1 MKVFLPLFF
10 IILGLSN
17 NIFAQIPFYVPTNGL
32 VGWWPFTGNA
42 NDLSVNGN
50 NGTVNGAT
58 LTVDRFG
65 VVNSA
70 YNFDGINDNIDIG
83 NLNLGQAS
91 QSFTVSV
98 WFKTI
103 VSPSGYGYLISDY
116 SSFSGGDNIFSFHL
130 GQSFTNGTVY
140 FDKQNMPSYFF
151 QSQTLAGLDQWNNI
165 VIVSN
170 ASTGIVQFYLN
181 GSYISQLL
189 VNSSTVNNQVTV
201 PYYNA
206 NNNFSSGQFFRF
218 GCDLYNGILQ
228 EFYNGSLDD
237 IGIWN
242 RALTL
247 QEITDLYN
255 ACQFSS
261 VYAGLDQT
269 ICNGDPVTLSAINSL
284 NYSWDNGVA
293 DGVAFNPTATQDYTV
308 SADSAGCISTDVVTV
323 TVNEHTIAT
332 QTETALDSYTW
343 PINSQTYT
351 QSGTYIAVIPNE
363 AGCDS
368 TITLDLSLDF
378 TGLEDNSQG
387 ALFSIFP
394 NPAQSIINVNTD
406 NKLIG
411 DAYFISDNS
420 GRIVLTG
427 KLNSQN
433 TTIELGNLSG
443 GIYMFRVGDHMKK
456 TFKVLKE

>member
-1 MKVFLPLFF
+1 MKVFLPLCF

-17 NIFAQIPFYVPTNGL
+17 NIFAQIPTYVPTNGL

-50 NGTVNGAT
+50 NGTVNGAI
-58 LTVDRFG
+58 LTADRFG
-65 VVNSA
+65 VSNSA
-70 YNFDGINDNIDIG
+70 YNFDGSSRIDIG
-83 NLNLGQAS
+83 ALNNQIGNPNS
-91 QSFTVSV
+91 SWSV
-98 WFKTI
+98 NCWFKSLGSQNGDM
-103 VSPSGYGYLISDY
+103 VMVSDY
-116 SSFSGGDNIFSFHL
+116 SSNSGGDQVVSTWLALWSYTFNNKVGSTIRNTPNGWDALSTNSYNDNQWHSMVSVSEFGLLKIYIDGILINTINYNSNTNFL
-130 GQSFTNGTVY
+130 GS
-140 FDKQNMPSYFF
+140 
-151 QSQTLAGLDQWNNI
+151 
-165 VIVSN
+165 
-170 ASTGIVQFYLN
+170 
-181 GSYISQLL
+181 
-189 VNSSTVNNQVTV
+189 
-201 PYYNA
+201 PY
-206 NNNFSSGQFFRF
+206 FRF
-218 GCDLYNGILQ
+218 GALLFNGQLDSYFQ
-228 EFYNGSLDD
+228 GQLDD

-242 RALTL
+242 RALTQ

-255 ACQFSS
+255 ACQLP

-269 ICNGDPVTLSAINSL
+269 ICNGDTVTLSATNSL

-293 DGVAFNPTATQDYTV
+293 DGVAFNPTTTQDYTV

-323 TVNEHTIAT
+323 TVNEHTTAT

-351 QSGTYIAVIPNE
+351 QSGTYTAVIQNA

-387 ALFSIFP
+387 DLFSIFP

-406 NKLIG
+406 KKLIG
-411 DAYFISDNS
+411 DVYFISDNA

-443 GIYMFRVGDHMKK
+443 GLYMFRVGDHLKK